1 MTPDSQK
8 YIVFKISDS
17 LMSLPMDNVLKV
29 LNTPSNESGW
39 NAMGLLQIGDY
50 TIRIV
55 DLHEQLNPNY
65 DANSTNLQSFLVI
78 TNPIEGD
85 LFGIIVDEP
94 PNLIELNPDLIRKLP
109 KYNRRLPM
117 VSHAAI
123 LQENEQKTTI
133 FMLDLYEL
141 FNPVA

>member
-1 MTPDSQK
+1 MTSDTQK

-117 VSHAAI
+117 VSHAAV

-141 FNPVA
+141 FNPVG

>member
-1 MTPDSQK
+1 MTSDTQK
-8 YIVFKISDS
+8 YIVFKISDC
-17 LMSLPMDNVLKV
+17 LISLPMDNVLKV

-55 DLHEQLNPNY
+55 DLHQQLNPDY
-65 DANSTNLQSFLVI
+65 DTNSTNLQSFLVI

-117 VSHAAI
+117 VSHAAV
-123 LQENEQKTTI
+123 LQENEKKTTI
-133 FMLDLYEL
+133 FMLDLFEL

>member
-1 MTPDSQK
+1 MTSDTQK
-8 YIVFKISDS
+8 NIVFKISDC
-17 LMSLPMDNVLKV
+17 LISLPMDNVLKV

-55 DLHEQLNPNY
+55 DLHQQLNPNY
-65 DANSTNLQSFLVI
+65 DTDSTNLQSFLVI

-117 VSHAAI
+117 VSHAAV
-123 LQENEQKTTI
+123 LQENEKKTTI
-133 FMLDLYEL
+133 FMLDLFEL
-141 FNPVA
+141 FNPVG

>member
-1 MTPDSQK
+1 MTSDTQK
-8 YIVFKISDS
+8 NIVFKISDC
-17 LMSLPMDNVLKV
+17 LISLPMDNVLKV

-55 DLHEQLNPNY
+55 DLHQQLNPNY
-65 DANSTNLQSFLVI
+65 DTDSTNLQSFLVI
-78 TNPIEGD
+78 TNPIEGN

-94 PNLIELNPDLIRKLP
+94 PNLIELNTDLIRKLP

-117 VSHAAI
+117 MSHAAV
-123 LQENEQKTTI
+123 LQENEKKTTI
-133 FMLDLYEL
+133 FMLDLFEL

>member
-1 MTPDSQK
+1 MTSDTQK

-117 VSHAAI
+117 VSHAAV

>member
-1 MTPDSQK
+1 MTRDSQK
-8 YIVFKISDS
+8 YIVFKISDC

-29 LNTPSNESGW
+29 LNTPFNESGW
-39 NAMGLLQIGDY
+39 DAMGLLQIGNY

-55 DLHEQLNPNY
+55 DLHQQLNPDY
-65 DANSTNLQSFLVI
+65 DVDATHSQSFLVI

-85 LFGIIVDEP
+85 LFGIVVDEP

-123 LQENEQKTTI
+123 LQENEKKTTI

-141 FNPVA
+141 FEPVA

>member
-1 MTPDSQK
+1 MNPDTQK
-8 YIVFKISDS
+8 YIVFKVSDC
-17 LMSLPMDNVLKV
+17 LMSLPMENVLKV

-55 DLHEQLNPNY
+55 DLHEQLNPDH
-65 DANSTNLQSFLVI
+65 DADSTNLQSFLVI
-78 TNPIEGD
+78 TNPVEGD
-85 LFGIIVDEP
+85 LFGIVVDDP

-123 LQENEQKTTI
+123 LQENEVKTTI

-141 FNPVA
+141 FNPVT

>member
-1 MTPDSQK
+1 MTSDTQK
-8 YIVFKISDS
+8 YIVFKISDC
-17 LMSLPMDNVLKV
+17 LISLPMDNVLKV

-55 DLHEQLNPNY
+55 DLHQQLNPDY
-65 DANSTNLQSFLVI
+65 DTDSTNLQSFLVI

-117 VSHAAI
+117 VSHAAV
-123 LQENEQKTTI
+123 LQENEKKTTI
-133 FMLDLYEL
+133 FMLDLFEL